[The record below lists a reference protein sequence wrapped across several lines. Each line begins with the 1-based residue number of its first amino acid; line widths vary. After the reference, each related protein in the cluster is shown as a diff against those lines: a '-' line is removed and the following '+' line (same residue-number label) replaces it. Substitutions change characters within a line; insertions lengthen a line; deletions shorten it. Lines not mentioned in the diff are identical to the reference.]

1 MIGKELTKIDEKDLQ
16 DLIDNVVLEGKAIE
30 YKAVLPGDTPDE
42 KKEFLADVSS
52 FANAGGGDIIFGI
65 TEDRATREPKSL
77 DGVELTNSVDQEKAR
92 LDNMLRDGVEP
103 RMPTVHI
110 QPIPLSNSK
119 MAIVIRVGKSWVSP
133 HRVIFR
139 GSDKFYSR
147 NSSGKYPLDVGE
159 LRTAFTMSETITE
172 RIRRFREERISSL
185 YANETPVRMNEDTM
199 TVLHILPVSSFA
211 AGQKLEVDKMI
222 ALPSR
227 PQPMRHYGCNW
238 RYTLEGHLTYSSG
251 GYEDEGERERKSH
264 SYVHL
269 YRNGIM
275 EFVEMSMLRW
285 QAKFG
290 LKIPSVLFEKEVIEA
305 VTTASVTLKSMEV
318 PTPIIVFLTLVKAK
332 GYSMGVGNIYNFDG
346 GGHPID
352 RDVLVLPEL
361 VIENYDD
368 DAGKVLKPVFDAL
381 WNACGHQGSRNYNT
395 KGEWT
400 QGGK

>member
-1 MIGKELTKIDEKDLQ
+1 MIGKELTKIEEKDLQ
-16 DLIDNVVLEGKAIE
+16 DLIDNVVLEGKTIE
-30 YKAVLPGDTPDE
+30 YKAVLPGNSDGD

-52 FANAGGGDIIFGI
+52 FANAGGGDIIFGM
-65 TEDRATREPKSL
+65 TEDPQTKEPKSL
-77 DGVELTNSVDQEKAR
+77 DGLDLATTVDQEKTR
-92 LDNMLRDGVEP
+92 LDNIIREGVEP
-103 RMPTVHI
+103 RMPAVHI
-110 QPIPLSNSK
+110 HTLSLATGK
-119 MAIVIRVGKSWVSP
+119 TAIVIRVGKSWVSP
-133 HRVIFR
+133 HRVIFK
-139 GSDKFYSR
+139 GHDKFYSR

-172 RIRRFREERISSL
+172 RIRRFREERIASL
-185 YANETPVRMNEDTM
+185 YANETPVPMNEGTM

-211 AGQKLEVDKMI
+211 SGQKLDVDKMI

-227 PQPMRHYGCNW
+227 PQPMRHYGYNW

-251 GYEDEGERERKSH
+251 GYEDEGEKERKSH

-269 YRNGIM
+269 YRSGIM
-275 EFVEMSMLRW
+275 EFVEMSMLRR
-285 QAKFG
+285 QEKFG
-290 LKIPSVLFEKEVIEA
+290 LKIPSVSFEKEVIEA

-318 PTPIIVFLTLVKAK
+318 PTPLIVFLTLVKAK
-332 GYSMGVGNIYNFDG
+332 GYSMGVGNIYNLDG

-368 DAGKVLKPVFDAL
+368 DAGKVLKPVFDAI
-381 WNACGHQGSRNYNT
+381 WNACGHSGSRNYND

-400 QGGK
+400 EGKR